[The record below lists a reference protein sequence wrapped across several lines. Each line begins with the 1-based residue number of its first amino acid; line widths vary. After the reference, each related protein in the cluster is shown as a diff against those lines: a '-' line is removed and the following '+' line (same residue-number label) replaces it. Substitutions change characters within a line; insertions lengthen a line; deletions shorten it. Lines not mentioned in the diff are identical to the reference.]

1 MREIEIHEK
10 LRHLTML
17 QIESLMNK
25 YYNGVKASDIIKEYN
40 IDTTSSK
47 LYTLFPPII
56 YTLFPP
62 IICEDI
68 ICPVCNEPM
77 YKERDS
83 KSSYS
88 WNKKKPFC
96 AICGHT
102 DEIICKCNYCIA
114 EREKVRKLNEERKV
128 RILQEKREKIKK
140 VYDLN
145 IVPVN
150 YSELNFREKVFLG
163 ALLRTSLSEDME
175 VILPLNDAERELAPT
190 IGYIK
195 EILSYLI
202 GRGVVSVDSNSSI
215 DAFLDSNEEKDIEF
229 PNVYY
234 ITMVKYRINIVGD
247 EDIKNILSKIINPKS
262 FSDAD
267 KEDAL
272 NIWKEIALE
281 ECIEYFEYQMKSV
294 RFDFNIG
301 EKTIAI
307 FKDLLENF
315 SVSQIYGII
324 YKSVANATKYYQE
337 SSVSKKQ
344 AANSVIGG
352 CQRYAERAMINN
364 WELAKYSRIKELP
377 QSMISEFFFDRVIGV
392 GSLGFNMPPSE
403 L

>member
-47 LYTLFPPII
+47 L

-267 KEDAL
+267 KEEAL

>member
-1 MREIEIHEK
+1 
-10 LRHLTML
+10 ML

-47 LYTLFPPII
+47 L

-195 EILSYLI
+195 ESLSYLI
-202 GRGVVSVDSNSSI
+202 GRGVISVDSNSSI

>member
-25 YYNGVKASDIIKEYN
+25 YYNGVKVSDIIKEYN
-40 IDTTSSK
+40 IDTTSYK
-47 LYTLFPPII
+47 L

-77 YKERDS
+77 YKQRDS

-114 EREKVRKLNEERKV
+114 EREKVRKLNEKRKV

>member
-25 YYNGVKASDIIKEYN
+25 YYNGVKVSDIIKEYN

-47 LYTLFPPII
+47 L

-202 GRGVVSVDSNSSI
+202 GRGVISVDSNSSI

-247 EDIKNILSKIINPKS
+247 EEIKNILSKIINPKS

>member
-47 LYTLFPPII
+47 L

-150 YSELNFREKVFLG
+150 YSDLNFREKVFLG

-202 GRGVVSVDSNSSI
+202 GRGVISVDSNSSI

-247 EDIKNILSKIINPKS
+247 EEIKNILSKIINPKS

>member
-25 YYNGVKASDIIKEYN
+25 YYNGIKASDIIKEYN

-47 LYTLFPPII
+47 L

-202 GRGVVSVDSNSSI
+202 GRGVISVDSNSSI

>member
-25 YYNGVKASDIIKEYN
+25 YYNGIKASDIIKEYN

-47 LYTLFPPII
+47 L

-202 GRGVVSVDSNSSI
+202 GRGVVSVDSNLSI

-234 ITMVKYRINIVGD
+234 ITMVKYRINIVGN

-392 GSLGFNMPPSE
+392 GNLGFNMPPSE

>member
-47 LYTLFPPII
+47 L

-364 WELAKYSRIKELP
+364 WELTKYSRIKELP

>member
-25 YYNGVKASDIIKEYN
+25 YYNGIKASDIIKEYN

-47 LYTLFPPII
+47 L

>member
-47 LYTLFPPII
+47 L

-202 GRGVVSVDSNSSI
+202 GRGVISVDSNSSI

-247 EDIKNILSKIINPKS
+247 EEIKNILSKIINPKS

-315 SVSQIYGII
+315 SVSQLYGII

>member
-25 YYNGVKASDIIKEYN
+25 YYNGVKASDIIKEKN

-47 LYTLFPPII
+47 L

-202 GRGVVSVDSNSSI
+202 GRGVISVDSNSSI

-247 EDIKNILSKIINPKS
+247 EEIKNILSKIINPKS

>member
-47 LYTLFPPII
+47 L

-175 VILPLNDAERELAPT
+175 VILPLNDEERELAPT

-202 GRGVVSVDSNSSI
+202 GRGVISVDSNSSI

>member
-25 YYNGVKASDIIKEYN
+25 YYNGVKESDIIKEYN

-47 LYTLFPPII
+47 L

-202 GRGVVSVDSNSSI
+202 GRGVISVDSNSSI

-247 EDIKNILSKIINPKS
+247 EEIKNILSKIINPKS

>member
-47 LYTLFPPII
+47 L

-163 ALLRTSLSEDME
+163 VLLRTSLSEDME

-202 GRGVVSVDSNSSI
+202 GRGIISVDSNSSI

-247 EDIKNILSKIINPKS
+247 EEIKNILSKIINPKS

>member
-25 YYNGVKASDIIKEYN
+25 YYNGIKASDIIKEYN

-47 LYTLFPPII
+47 L

-267 KEDAL
+267 KEGAL

>member
-56 YTLFPP
+56 
-62 IICEDI
+62 CEDI

-83 KSSYS
+83 KSSYN

-202 GRGVVSVDSNSSI
+202 GRGVISVDSNSSI

>member
-47 LYTLFPPII
+47 L

-202 GRGVVSVDSNSSI
+202 GRGVISVDSNSSI

-247 EDIKNILSKIINPKS
+247 EEIKNILSKIINPKS

-392 GSLGFNMPPSE
+392 GSLGFNMPQSE

>member
-47 LYTLFPPII
+47 L

-202 GRGVVSVDSNSSI
+202 GRGVISVDSNSSI

-247 EDIKNILSKIINPKS
+247 EEIKNILSKIINPKS

-377 QSMISEFFFDRVIGV
+377 QSMIGEFFFDRVIGV

>member
-47 LYTLFPPII
+47 L

-202 GRGVVSVDSNSSI
+202 GRGVISVDSNSSI

-247 EDIKNILSKIINPKS
+247 EEIKNILSKIINTKS

>member
-25 YYNGVKASDIIKEYN
+25 YYNGVKVSDIIKEYN

-47 LYTLFPPII
+47 L

>member
-10 LRHLTML
+10 LRHLTIL

-47 LYTLFPPII
+47 L

>member
-10 LRHLTML
+10 LKHLTMF

-47 LYTLFPPII
+47 L

-175 VILPLNDAERELAPT
+175 IILPLNDAERELAPT

-202 GRGVVSVDSNSSI
+202 GRGVISVDSNSSI

-247 EDIKNILSKIINPKS
+247 EEIKNILSKIINPKS
-262 FSDAD
+262 FSDED

>member
-47 LYTLFPPII
+47 L

-202 GRGVVSVDSNSSI
+202 GRGVISVDSNSSI

-352 CQRYAERAMINN
+352 CQRYAERTMINN
-364 WELAKYSRIKELP
+364 WELAKYSKIKELP

>member
-40 IDTTSSK
+40 IDTISSK
-47 LYTLFPPII
+47 L

>member
-25 YYNGVKASDIIKEYN
+25 YYNGVNASDIIKEYN

-56 YTLFPP
+56 
-62 IICEDI
+62 CEDI
-68 ICPVCNEPM
+68 ICPVCYEPI

-202 GRGVVSVDSNSSI
+202 GRGVISVDSNSSI

-247 EDIKNILSKIINPKS
+247 EEIKNILSKIINPKS

-294 RFDFNIG
+294 RFYFNIG

-352 CQRYAERAMINN
+352 CQRYAERTMINN
-364 WELAKYSRIKELP
+364 WELAKYSKIKELP

>member
-10 LRHLTML
+10 LKHLTML

-25 YYNGVKASDIIKEYN
+25 YYNGVKASEIIKEYN

-47 LYTLFPPII
+47 L

-77 YKERDS
+77 YKERNS

-96 AICGHT
+96 PICGHT

-150 YSELNFREKVFLG
+150 YSKLNFREKVFLG

-202 GRGVVSVDSNSSI
+202 GRGVISVDSNSRI

-247 EDIKNILSKIINPKS
+247 EEIKNILSKIINPKS
-262 FSDAD
+262 FSDED

-294 RFDFNIG
+294 RFDFSIG

-324 YKSVANATKYYQE
+324 YKSIANATKYYQE

-377 QSMISEFFFDRVIGV
+377 QSVISEFFFDRVIGV

>member
-25 YYNGVKASDIIKEYN
+25 YYNGIKASDIIKEYN

-47 LYTLFPPII
+47 L

-262 FSDAD
+262 FSGAD

>member
-47 LYTLFPPII
+47 L

-377 QSMISEFFFDRVIGV
+377 QYMISEFFFDRVIGV

>member
-56 YTLFPP
+56 
-62 IICEDI
+62 CEDI
-68 ICPVCNEPM
+68 IGPVCNEPM

-150 YSELNFREKVFLG
+150 YSDLNFREKVFLG

-202 GRGVVSVDSNSSI
+202 GRGVISVDSNSSI

>member
-47 LYTLFPPII
+47 L

-392 GSLGFNMPPSE
+392 GSLGFNIPPSE

>member
-47 LYTLFPPII
+47 L

-202 GRGVVSVDSNSSI
+202 GRGVISVDSNSSI

-247 EDIKNILSKIINPKS
+247 EEIKNILSKIINPKS

-324 YKSVANATKYYQE
+324 YKSVENATKYYQE

-352 CQRYAERAMINN
+352 CQRYAERTMINN
-364 WELAKYSRIKELP
+364 WELAKYSKIKELP

>member
-25 YYNGVKASDIIKEYN
+25 YYNGIKASDIIKEYN

-47 LYTLFPPII
+47 L

-114 EREKVRKLNEERKV
+114 EREKVRKLNEERMV

-281 ECIEYFEYQMKSV
+281 ECIEYFEYLEYQMKSV

>member
-10 LRHLTML
+10 LRHLTIL
-17 QIESLMNK
+17 QIKSLMNK

-47 LYTLFPPII
+47 L

>member
-47 LYTLFPPII
+47 L

-114 EREKVRKLNEERKV
+114 EREKVRKLNEKRKV

-344 AANSVIGG
+344 EANSVIGG

>member
-56 YTLFPP
+56 
-62 IICEDI
+62 CEDI

-102 DEIICKCNYCIA
+102 DEITCKCNYCIA

-202 GRGVVSVDSNSSI
+202 GRGVISVDSNSSI
-215 DAFLDSNEEKDIEF
+215 DAFLDSSEEKDIEF

-247 EDIKNILSKIINPKS
+247 EEIKNILSKIINPKS

>member
-47 LYTLFPPII
+47 LYS
-56 YTLFPP
+56 LFPP

-195 EILSYLI
+195 EILSYLM
-202 GRGVVSVDSNSSI
+202 GRGVISVDSNSSI

-247 EDIKNILSKIINPKS
+247 EEIKNILSKIINPKS

-352 CQRYAERAMINN
+352 CQRYAERTMINN
-364 WELAKYSRIKELP
+364 WELAKYSKIKELP

>member
-10 LRHLTML
+10 LRHLTIL

-47 LYTLFPPII
+47 LYS
-56 YTLFPP
+56 LFPP

-202 GRGVVSVDSNSSI
+202 GRGVISVDSNSSI

-247 EDIKNILSKIINPKS
+247 EEIKNILSKIINPKS

-352 CQRYAERAMINN
+352 CQRYAERTMINN
-364 WELAKYSRIKELP
+364 WELAKYSKIKELP
-377 QSMISEFFFDRVIGV
+377 QSMIIEFFFDRVIGV

>member
-1 MREIEIHEK
+1 
-10 LRHLTML
+10 ML

-47 LYTLFPPII
+47 L

>member
-47 LYTLFPPII
+47 L

-163 ALLRTSLSEDME
+163 ALLRSSLSEDME

>member
-10 LRHLTML
+10 LRHLTIL

-47 LYTLFPPII
+47 LYS
-56 YTLFPP
+56 LFPP

-202 GRGVVSVDSNSSI
+202 GRGVISVDSNSSI

-247 EDIKNILSKIINPKS
+247 EEIKNILSKIINPKS

-352 CQRYAERAMINN
+352 CQRYAERTMINN